1 MMTTFFLLLQIIP
14 IGMSNRTKVILF
26 ALTAVLLFLFPIQQ
40 ATGLFK
46 FRKLAGVTEE
56 PPQPKLTFEQWK
68 AHHFQDDVDAY
79 LQQHYGFRE
88 PLTRL
93 YNQYIWDFY
102 GKTFAK
108 DRSWVFIS
116 DDGWYYES
124 GYVKEYYE
132 GNSWNYADDSLQM
145 AQILGRKALM
155 LSQTQQILDSIGI
168 HLFVVLEPG
177 KEQIYPEHI
186 PANTHYH
193 REKVFSAHD
202 FLHQRF
208 EALGINYIDAGAWF
222 QQMKDTADFLL
233 FPQTGTHWSN
243 LASMY
248 VADSLIRY
256 MEELGDINIQNFT
269 IGDKYVRT
277 KEPDD
282 DLEQWLNLIRPLK
295 RAPNHYAKTR
305 LVKDP
310 TAVKPKLITIGDSF
324 YWNLLNHSP
333 FKKIFSAYPY
343 WYYFS
348 TAYYTGSYER
358 PIAEVD
364 LLEEVLSADFIMLA
378 YSTPQQYELGN
389 GFAEQF
395 LLEWCYDE
403 DEIQQLKNDMKE
415 RIRLN
420 QNWMASI
427 TEKAEKLNLP
437 ADSVL
442 SLESSYFIEKH
453 PEACF
458 PALNDSVP
466 LKRSGK
472 ANRLVS
478 QIKSSNC
485 E

>member
-1 MMTTFFLLLQIIP
+1 MQ
-14 IGMSNRTKVILF
+14 NRIKSILF
-26 ALTAVLLFLFPIQQ
+26 ALTALLLFASPIQQ

-46 FRKLAGVTEE
+46 LKKLYGAVEE
-56 PPQPKLTFEQWK
+56 KPKPVLTAQHWM
-68 AHHFQDDVDAY
+68 AQRFQDDAEAY

-102 GKTFAK
+102 GQTFAK
-108 DRSWVFIS
+108 DRSWVFVS

-124 GYVKEYYE
+124 DYVQEYYE
-132 GNSWNYADDSLQM
+132 GNSWDFAEDSLQM
-145 AQILGRKALM
+145 AQILGKKALM
-155 LSQTQQILDSIGI
+155 LSQIQQILDELGI
-168 HLFVVLEPG
+168 HLFVLLEPG
-177 KEQIYPEHI
+177 KEQVYPEHI
-186 PANTHYH
+186 PENTQFH

-208 EALGINYIDAGAWF
+208 EALEVNFIDAGEWF
-222 QQMKDTADFLL
+222 QQMKDTTAFLL

-256 MEELGDINIQNFT
+256 METLGNVNIQNFT
-269 IGDKYVRT
+269 IGNKYVRT

-333 FKKIFSAYPY
+333 FKKVFSAYPY

-348 TAYYTGSYER
+348 TAYYTGTYESR
-358 PIAEVD
+358 IAD
-364 LLEEVLSADFIMLA
+364 IDPLEEVLSADFVMLA
-378 YSTPQQYELGN
+378 YSTPQQYDLGS
-389 GFAEQF
+389 GFAEHF
-395 LLEWCYDE
+395 LMEWCYD
-403 DEIQQLKNDMKE
+403 DEEIEALKKEMKD
-415 RIRLN
+415 RIRFN
-420 QNWMASI
+420 PGWMASI
-427 TEKAEKLNLP
+427 TEKAEKFNIP
-437 ADSVL
+437 VDSVL
-442 SLESSYFIEKH
+442 SAETSIFIERH
-453 PEACF
+453 PEVCF

-466 LKRSGK
+466 VKQSSK
-472 ANRLVS
+472 AALLVS
-478 QIKSSNC
+478 RINSTKHDGYP
-485 E
+485 